1 MEYPKKQLII
11 KTLDNHFFFRKLQYK
26 NIMDNFEN
34 KEDYPKVW
42 LQMCIL
48 IISQKKKNDDELDD
62 TYNEIQY
69 INNDVENHN
78 EKIKDKSK
86 YCK

>member
-1 MEYPKKQLII
+1 
-11 KTLDNHFFFRKLQYK
+11 
-26 NIMDNFEN
+26 MDNFEN

-78 EKIKDKSK
+78 EKVKYKSK